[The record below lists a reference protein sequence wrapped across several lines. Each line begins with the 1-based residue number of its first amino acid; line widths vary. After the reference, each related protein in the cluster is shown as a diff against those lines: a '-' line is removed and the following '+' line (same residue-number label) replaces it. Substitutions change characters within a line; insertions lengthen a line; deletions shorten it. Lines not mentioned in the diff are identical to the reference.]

1 MDKFYA
7 YNGILV
13 GNGNR
18 VLGKKGDPY
27 NPLDLPLHTIRVKFA
42 PGYPLSD
49 AGDSRTL
56 VDAEQNIW
64 DIYKANS
71 GSPYDYSWSSFYLF
85 GGSGSFEGV
94 QSVLEVL
101 GANTTG
107 IRCFIGMFG
116 SCSHMTKVALF
127 DTSNAVYTSE
137 MFNECRALTEVPKYD
152 LSNVVHCVE
161 MFSNTRISVFPEL
174 DLSNVDDAQYMFFGC
189 SRMVEPPILRT
200 SNKLTN
206 IRGMFDYCSSLK
218 HMPNICTDSITS
230 CSQAF
235 SSCNNIESGILD
247 MYNRLS
253 ANGIAADNHRETFFD
268 CGKDTTTGAA
278 ELAQIPADWKT

>member
-1 MDKFYA
+1 MSTFFA
-7 YNGILV
+7 YNNILV

-18 VLGKKGDPY
+18 VLGKRSDPY
-27 NPLDLPLHTIRVKFA
+27 NPLNLPSHTIRVKFKQ
-42 PGYPLSD
+42 GYPLSD

-64 DIYKANS
+64 DIYKDS
-71 GSPYDYSWSSFYLF
+71 GSIYHPWNAWDLF
-85 GGSGSFEGV
+85 GRGDGGFDGPF
-94 QSVLEVL
+94 SVLEVL

-107 IRCFIGMFG
+107 IQSFSGMFTY
-116 SCSHMTKVALF
+116 CYYMTKVALF
-127 DTSNAVYTSE
+127 DTSSAYSTDN
-137 MFNECRALTEVPKYD
+137 MFDECTGLTEIPNYD
-152 LSNVVHCVE
+152 LSNVVHCSE
-161 MFSNTRISVFPEL
+161 MFSRSRISVFPEF
-174 DLSNVDDAQYMFFGC
+174 DLPNLESAQYMFFMC

-206 IRGMFDYCSSLK
+206 ITGMFDYCSGLK
-218 HMPNICTDSITS
+218 RMPNICTDSITS

-253 ANGIAADNHRETFFD
+253 ANGIAADNHKQTFFD